1 MSTKYCVVAMR
12 GDLSEF
18 MEMIDFA
25 RVPSERIGSMNSQ
38 TVLVATFVSKFSMF
52 ELHDLFQSVKEVNF
66 FLMDV
71 DKSGIFIDRENVRES
86 LFGVFEG
93 FEERYPESTSVEVT
107 TSKPQLQVGFDYNR
121 LQEEVKGELLPKLK
135 KMTSKEKK
143 EMLDEI
149 LDRMPNITQR
159 DKITLSL
166 LSKNL

>member
-12 GDLSEF
+12 GDLDEF

-25 RVPSERIGSMNSQ
+25 RVPSERIGAMNSP

-52 ELHDLFQSVKEVNF
+52 ELNDLFQSVKEVNF

-71 DKSGIFIDRENVRES
+71 DKSGIYIDRENVRDS
-86 LFGVFEG
+86 LFGIFEG
-93 FEERYPESTSVEVT
+93 FEERYPNSTAIDIAE
-107 TSKPQLQVGFDYNR
+107 PQLKVGFDYNR

-135 KMTSKEKK
+135 KMTPKEKK

-149 LDRMPNITQR
+149 LDRMPDISPR
-159 DKITLSL
+159 DRITLSL